1 MGDPLQEAT
10 SHCHPNNLWPCL
22 RVLASRLGSAQKI
35 KGTRNQ
41 TNKIGGR
48 RAEMSVGVGGCEG
61 ILLFLLEH
69 ALPNANTNGAKKD
82 ARLEQRQKEK
92 TEGRKSYSG
101 LQPL

>member
-48 RAEMSVGVGGCEG
+48 RAEMGVGGCEG